1 MLFIISKVLLYLVLP
16 PSSILLLM
24 AAGFVIVRQKRMV
37 GWGLI
42 VFGFLLL
49 YGLSS
54 GPVINSLIVPLETSY
69 PPLKDKTVH
78 ADAIVVLT
86 GGVSDLSRLGLEPEP
101 SDLSLERLVKG
112 VMLYRDLRRPL
123 IITGGSGSLIH
134 SEIAEADAM
143 ARAAVALGIPK
154 QDIVIEN
161 KSRNTL
167 ESARAVRGL
176 LKGKRIILVTSAF
189 HMKRSVALF
198 KKQGFDVVPSPTG
211 YLALSQPV
219 SRYSF
224 IPSAAGLSTSAVAL
238 SEYISFAWYSMK
250 GDL

>member
-211 YLALSQPV
+211 YRALSQPV

>member
-1 MLFIISKVLLYLVLP
+1 MFFILSKVLLYLILP
-16 PSSILLLM
+16 PAGILILM
-24 AAGFVIVRQKRMV
+24 TIGFLIVWQKRV
-37 GWGLI
+37 LGWGLI
-42 VFGFLLL
+42 GLGFLLL
-49 YGLSS
+49 YGLST

-86 GGVSDLSRLGLEPEP
+86 GGVHDLSWLNLEPEP
-101 SDLSLERLVKG
+101 SEVSLERVVRG
-112 VMLYRDLRRPL
+112 VMLYRVAQRPL
-123 IITGGSGSLIH
+123 IIAGGSGSLIH
-134 SEIAEADAM
+134 SELSEADAM
-143 ARAAVALGIPK
+143 AHSALDLGVPA
-154 QDIVIEN
+154 QDLVIEN

-211 YLALSQPV
+211 YRALSQPV

>member
-1 MLFIISKVLLYLVLP
+1 MFFVISKVLLYLVLP
-16 PSSILLLM
+16 PSGIMILM
-24 AAGFVIVRQKRMV
+24 AIGFLIVKQKRMV

-49 YGLSS
+49 YGLST
-54 GPVINSLIVPLETSY
+54 GPVINSLIIPLETSY

-86 GGVSDLSRLGLEPEP
+86 GGISDLSWLGLEPEP

-112 VMLYRDLRRPL
+112 VMLYRALRRPL
-123 IITGGSGSLIH
+123 IIAGGSGSLIN
-134 SEIAEADAM
+134 SELPEADAM
-143 ARAAVALGIPK
+143 SRVAVDLGVLE

-161 KSRNTL
+161 KSRNTR

-176 LKGKRIILVTSAF
+176 HKGKRIILVTSAF

-198 KKQGFDVVPSPTG
+198 KKQGFDVAPAPTG
-211 YLALSQPV
+211 YLALHQPV
-219 SRYSF
+219 SWYSF
-224 IPSAAGLSTSAVAL
+224 IPSAAGLTISSVAL
-238 SEYISFAWYSMK
+238 SEYISFAWYSVT